1 MSIKHN
7 IMELDELEGE
17 DLEDIAQN
25 IQKMEIRG
33 AAKIARAGALALK
46 MVVEDYQ
53 GDSIE
58 ELESELEKGVKRLR
72 STRPTAVSLEN
83 AINKVMIEE
92 YEGLDELKKR
102 ISNRASNFIKKSLE
116 AKDNISEYGGKR
128 IAEGDVILTHCN
140 SSMALGAIKYAWDQ
154 GKNIEAIATE
164 SRPKKQGYITVKELS
179 EYGLP
184 VTLIVDSAVRHK
196 MKDVDKVYVG
206 ADTIASNGAVINKI
220 GTSQVALCAHESRV
234 PLTVCAET
242 YKFSSK
248 TAVGDLV
255 KIEERDP
262 SEIVEPSDFPNVK
275 ISNPVFDATPSK
287 YIDSII
293 TEEGVISPEGAYRV
307 IEEMEK

>member
-1 MSIKHN
+1 
-7 IMELDELEGE
+7 MELDELEGE
-17 DLEDIAQN
+17 DLESIAQK
-25 IQKMEIRG
+25 IKTMEIRG

-46 MVVEDYQ
+46 RVVEDYE
-53 GDSIE
+53 GDTVE
-58 ELESELEKGVKRLR
+58 GLESKLEKGVKKLR

-83 AINKVMIEE
+83 AINQVMMEDDE
-92 YEGLDELKKR
+92 SLDELR
-102 ISNRASNFIKKSLE
+102 DGISNRASNFIKRSLE

-128 IAEGDVILTHCN
+128 IAEDDVILTHCN

-154 GKNIEAIATE
+154 EKDIEVIATE
-164 SRPKKQGYITVKELS
+164 SRPKKQGYITIEELS
-179 EYGLP
+179 EYGIP

-248 TAVGDLV
+248 TAIGDLV

-262 SEIVEPSDFPNVK
+262 SEIVDPSDFPEVN

>member
-1 MSIKHN
+1 
-7 IMELDELEGE
+7 METG
-17 DLEDIAQN
+17 DLEDENLEDICQN
-25 IQKMEIRG
+25 IQTMKIRG

-46 MVVEDYQ
+46 NIADDYDGNSAKELKSKLED
-53 GDSIE
+53 GAKK
-58 ELESELEKGVKRLR
+58 LLT
-72 STRPTAVSLEN
+72 TRPTAVSLEN
-83 AINKVMIEE
+83 AINQVMVED
-92 YEGLDELKKR
+92 YDGLEELKEK
-102 ISNRASNFIKKSLE
+102 ISERASSFIEKSFE
-116 AKDNISEYGGKR
+116 AKERIAEYGGKR
-128 IAEGDVILTHCN
+128 ISDEDVILTHCN
-140 SSMALGAIKYAWDQ
+140 SSMALGAIKYSWDQ
-154 GKNIEAIATE
+154 GKNIEVIATE
-164 SRPKKQGYITVKELS
+164 SRPKKQGYITIKELS
-179 EYGLP
+179 QYGIP
-184 VTLIVDSAVRHK
+184 ATLIVDSAVRHK

-206 ADTIASNGAVINKI
+206 ADTVASNGAVINKI

-248 TAVGDLV
+248 TALGDLV

-262 SEIVEPSDFPNVK
+262 SEIVDPSDFPGVN